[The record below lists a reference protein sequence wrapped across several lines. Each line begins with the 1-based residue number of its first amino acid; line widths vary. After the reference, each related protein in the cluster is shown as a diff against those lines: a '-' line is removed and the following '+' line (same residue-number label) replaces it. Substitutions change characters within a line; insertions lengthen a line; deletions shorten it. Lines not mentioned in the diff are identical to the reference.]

1 MTPMEI
7 LTERAAEIVLLC
19 FLTITFLQSG
29 LDKVFDWN
37 GNLNWLKSHF
47 EKSPLKSLVPAL
59 FFILTVTELSAG
71 TFSVVGLVQL
81 MRRAGDDPAF
91 WAAALS
97 CLALLMLLFGQRI
110 AKDYDG
116 ARTIAIYFM
125 PAVFLLYLLQ

>member
-1 MTPMEI
+1 MEI

-47 EKSPLKSLVPAL
+47 EKSPLERLVPSL
-59 FFILTVTELSAG
+59 FFILTITELSAG
-71 TFSVVGLVQL
+71 TFCLIGLVQL
-81 MRRAGDDPAF
+81 IRGGGENPAF
-91 WAAALS
+91 WGAVLS
-97 CLALLMLLFGQRI
+97 CLSLLMLLFGQRI

-125 PAVFLLYLLQ
+125 PAVFLLFLLQ